1 MHSLLYLIV
10 DPMCSWC
17 WGFSSAWQSFVGE
30 IPSSV
35 PIKILM
41 GGLAPDSDE
50 PMDTKTKTYIQSAW
64 RSVADRTGAK
74 FNHQFWA
81 TCQPRRSTYPACR
94 AVVAAGLQLNGSRK
108 RYYEALQRA
117 YFLDARNPSDCDTL
131 ISLAKEIGLNP
142 VQFQEDLN
150 SSVVQ
155 QAFSEELNQVRSL
168 GVSGFPTVIW
178 HQQNATDENHL
189 EVLSAGYT
197 DANTLRDRWQVL
209 TDKPMR

>member
-1 MHSLLYLIV
+1 MQPLLYLVV

-17 WGFSSAWQSFVGE
+17 WGFRSAWQSFVRE

-35 PIKILM
+35 TIKFLM

-50 PMDTKTKTYIQSAW
+50 PMDTNTKTYIQSAW
-64 RSVADRTGAK
+64 RSVADRSGAT

-81 TCQPRRSTYPACR
+81 VCQPRRSTYPACR
-94 AVVAAGLQLNGSRK
+94 AVITAGLQLNGSRE

-117 YFLDARNPSDCDTL
+117 YFLDARNPSDYETL
-131 ISLAKEIGLNP
+131 IALAKETGLDP
-142 VQFQEDLN
+142 VQFQEDLD

-155 QAFSEELNQVRSL
+155 QTFREELIQVRSL

-178 HQQNATDENHL
+178 HQQDATDGTCL
-189 EVLSAGYT
+189 EVLSTGYT
-197 DANTLRDRWQVL
+197 DADTLRERWQVL
-209 TDKPMR
+209 TEKLMR

>member
-1 MHSLLYLIV
+1 MQPLLYLIV

-17 WGFSSAWQSFVGE
+17 WGFRSAWQSFVRE

-35 PIKILM
+35 TIKFLM

-74 FNHQFWA
+74 FNHQFWDV
-81 TCQPRRSTYPACR
+81 CQPRRSTYPACR
-94 AVVAAGLQLNGSRK
+94 AVITAGLQLTGSRE

-117 YFLDARNPSDCDTL
+117 YFLDARNPSDYETL
-131 ISLAKEIGLNP
+131 IALAKEIGLDP
-142 VQFQEDLN
+142 VQFQEDLG

-155 QAFSEELNQVRSL
+155 QTFREELNQVRSL

-178 HQQNATDENHL
+178 HRQDKTDGNRL
-189 EVLSAGYT
+189 EVLSTGYT
-197 DANTLRDRWQVL
+197 DADTLRERWRVL
-209 TDKPMR
+209 TNKLMR

>member
-1 MHSLLYLIV
+1 MQPLLYLIV

-17 WGFSSAWQSFVGE
+17 WGFRSAWQSFVRE

-35 PIKILM
+35 PIKFLM

-50 PMDTKTKTYIQSAW
+50 PMDTKTKTYIKSTW

-74 FNHQFWA
+74 FNHQCWNV
-81 TCQPRRSTYPACR
+81 CQPRRSTYPACR
-94 AVVAAGLQLNGSRK
+94 AVITAGLQLNGSRE

-117 YFLDARNPSDCDTL
+117 YFLDARNPSNYETL

-142 VQFQEDLN
+142 VQFQKDLD
-150 SSVVQ
+150 STVVQ
-155 QAFSEELNQVRSL
+155 QTFREELKQVRSL

-178 HQQNATDENHL
+178 HQQDTTDGNL
-189 EVLSAGYT
+189 
-197 DANTLRDRWQVL
+197 
-209 TDKPMR
+209 